1 METRVIHERYAEIG
15 ERLIDTEPALAYIR
29 DSDVRIVYL
38 SSDCAKKGS
47 KVTETLG
54 QCEKVQ
60 DKYKWGIPCD
70 FTVTLFEPN
79 IAGLTDKQIEIVI
92 FHELLHVG
100 IDEKGKC
107 FSNPHDLEDFKVIVD
122 RFGVDWARPGGS
134 AEEAAWIQR

>member
-1 METRVIHERYAEIG
+1 METRIISERYAEIG
-15 ERLIDTEPALAYIR
+15 ARLIETEPVLAYIR
-29 DSDVRIVYL
+29 DSDVKIVYL

-70 FTVTLFEPN
+70 FTITLFEPN
-79 IAGLTDKQIEIVI
+79 IAGLTDEQIEILI

-100 IDEKGKC
+100 IDENGKF

-122 RFGVDWARPGGS
+122 RFGVDWARPG
-134 AEEAAWIQR
+134 EQQR